1 MKLDVRLGG
10 FSRVMFG
17 VPVMGMGEM
26 RMMRARFVIAV
37 GDMTGGGA
45 VMLGGLLVM
54 LCGVPVMFGGVLGVR
69 HGRLRIWPR
78 LADGVQ

>member
-1 MKLDVRLGG
+1 MKLDMRLGG

-17 VPVMGMGEM
+17 LFVMRMGKM

-37 GDMTGGGA
+37 GDVAGGRT
-45 VMLGGLLVM
+45 VMFGGLLVM
-54 LCGVPVMFGGVLGVR
+54 LCGVLVMLGGVLGVR
-69 HGRLRIWPR
+69 HGRLPYWPH